1 MGSIMLV
8 LADHR
13 PHAAWSPRASQ
24 GDRDERRPAWRMEEG
39 GEMSRTANG
48 YSSSDSEGLAGSES
62 LATTRVRALFS
73 ASSCSFICLRV

>member
-1 MGSIMLV
+1 MPG
-8 LADHR
+8 LADRR
-13 PHAAWSPRASQ
+13 PHAAWSPSSQ
-24 GDRDERRPAWRMEEG
+24 GRARPREQRPAWRMEEG